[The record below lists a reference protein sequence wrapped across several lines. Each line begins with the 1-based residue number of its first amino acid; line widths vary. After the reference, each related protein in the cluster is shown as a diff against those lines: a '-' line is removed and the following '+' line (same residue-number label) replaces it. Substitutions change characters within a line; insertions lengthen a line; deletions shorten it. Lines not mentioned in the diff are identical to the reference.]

1 MTVGNQCEAC
11 VHVAKRHGPKDEMA
25 NRVCLRMGCLILDF
39 CGANCG
45 GAYYEEHTD
54 NVEQVAVLEVEV

>member
-1 MTVGNQCEAC
+1 
-11 VHVAKRHGPKDEMA
+11 MA